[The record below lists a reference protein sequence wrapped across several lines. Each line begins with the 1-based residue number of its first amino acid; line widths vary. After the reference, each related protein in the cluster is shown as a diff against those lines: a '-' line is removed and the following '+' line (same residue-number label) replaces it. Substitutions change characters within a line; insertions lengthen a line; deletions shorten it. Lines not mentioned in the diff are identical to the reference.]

1 MAVLAVV
8 NNRRLLLRIFIKI
21 LADGV
26 TDVLFD
32 GYRAH
37 LAVMLGAAVF
47 LQRFAGVEAVAALLT
62 SDCLAVG
69 SVLTNS
75 LKKKINISKKLNFI
89 KMNFDRYFREDV

>member
-26 TDVLFD
+26 TDVLFC
-32 GYRAH
+32 GYRGH
-37 LAVMLGAAVF
+37 MAVMLGAAVF

-62 SDCLAVG
+62 ADSLAVG
-69 SVLTNS
+69 PILANS
-75 LKKKINISKKLNFI
+75 LKKKRNMSKKI
-89 KMNFDRYFREDV
+89 KLIKNQF